1 MPEIDRGGVR
11 ITFDVA
17 GGGPG
22 PALLL
27 THGYTASAHMFA
39 GNLAALS
46 ANNTVITWDVR
57 GHGRSDYP
65 EDLAEYSPQLAV
77 GDMVAILD
85 AVGVERAVIGGHSLG
100 GYLSL
105 RFHLQHRDR
114 VAGLILIDTG
124 PGYRQDGA
132 RAGWNTMAENYAA
145 NFERRGLD
153 ALGPSAEV
161 SGDVHRDASGL
172 IRAARGILTQFDG
185 RVIES
190 LPGIEVPTLVIVGE
204 DDTPFLDGSR
214 YMAAKIPGAHLAVI
228 PDARLRPRR
237 FPGEPGPA
245 RGRSLLAHQQLAGAQ
260 S

>member
-11 ITFDVA
+11 ITFDIT
-17 GGGPG
+17 GSGPG

-27 THGYTASAHMFA
+27 THGFTASAHMFT
-39 GNLAALS
+39 GNLPALS
-46 ANNTVITWDVR
+46 ANNTIITWDVR

-65 EDLAEYSPQLAV
+65 EDAAAYSSQLAV

-105 RFHLQHRDR
+105 RFHLLQRHR
-114 VAGLILIDTG
+114 VAGLVLIDTG
-124 PGYRQDGA
+124 PGYRQDAA
-132 RAGWNTMAENYAA
+132 RDGWNTMAENYATS
-145 NFERRGLD
+145 FERRGLD
-153 ALGPSAEV
+153 ALGDSAEV

-172 IRAARGILTQFDG
+172 IRAARGILTQFDAQ
-185 RVIES
+185 VIES

-214 YMAAKIPGAHLAVI
+214 YMAAKIPGAQLAVI
-228 PDARLRPRR
+228 PDAGHAPNISNPQEFERVLTD
-237 FPGEPGPA
+237 F
-245 RGRSLLAHQQLAGAQ
+245 LANLQP
-260 S
+260 